1 MSWVFVDGQVQKVY
15 AVTGILPG
23 TSATA
28 TAYKISSVSASS
40 CVLSF
45 SDAVIVNF
53 FCINVTNWF
62 TVNATNEAVQQI
74 STGFALAFI
83 DNHLLPSILMILVRL
98 RWHRLLTGIG
108 NLHMRNT
115 GTPCYG
121 YRPSNR

>member
-1 MSWVFVDGQVQKVY
+1 MSWAFVDGQVQKVY

-45 SDAVIVNF
+45 SELIVVAVIVNF

-74 STGFALAFI
+74 STGISLAFI
-83 DNHLLPSILMILVRL
+83 DNHLLPSIMILVRL
-98 RWHRLLTGIG
+98 RCCSRC
-108 NLHMRNT
+108 RKS
-115 GTPCYG
+115 
-121 YRPSNR
+121 SNIASTYW